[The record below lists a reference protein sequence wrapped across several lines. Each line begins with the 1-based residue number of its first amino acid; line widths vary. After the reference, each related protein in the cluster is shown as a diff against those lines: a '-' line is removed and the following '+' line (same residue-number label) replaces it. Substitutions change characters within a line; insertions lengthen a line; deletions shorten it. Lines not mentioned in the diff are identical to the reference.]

1 MKKEL
6 NKLNK
11 KITKNNESFR
21 EFYNRS
27 NLPYDVAREQWNNR
41 QDRIEKGLKI
51 AAAVIAVIFFV
62 IFALATIILI

>member
-1 MKKEL
+1 
-6 NKLNK
+6 
-11 KITKNNESFR
+11 
-21 EFYNRS
+21 
-27 NLPYDVAREQWNNR
+27 VAREQWNHR